1 LNVEN
6 VHTALKINL
15 AVKIE
20 RISKLIQES
29 KASKKDFTNTL
40 HATDIVKVSQEHFRY
55 LTFWNFRERV
65 TNNSFKCKKLEGHLT
80 NLCLLY
86 GLQSLK
92 QDTSACYE
100 SGYFAVGR
108 PFSTFMNDAF
118 KHLLKE
124 IRPYAISLIE
134 GYGISDEVIMSA
146 IGNSY
151 GDIYETHL
159 RWAKDS
165 KLNHTKLGDS
175 IPDGYMENVK
185 TLRGKM

>member
-1 LNVEN
+1 MFMQ
-6 VHTALKINL
+6 K
-15 AVKIE
+15 
-20 RISKLIQES
+20 
-29 KASKKDFTNTL
+29 
-40 HATDIVKVSQEHFRY
+40 
-55 LTFWNFRERV
+55 V
-65 TNNSFKCKKLEGHLT
+65 TNGSIKCENLKTHLT

-86 GLQSLK
+86 GLTALQKDS
-92 QDTSACYE
+92 SSCYE
-100 SGYFAVGR
+100 SGYFSGQ
-108 PFSTFMNDAF
+108 PFSAFIGDAM

-134 GYGISDEVIMSA
+134 GFGIPDEVLTSA

-165 KLNHTKLGDS
+165 KLNHTKLGDA
-175 IPDGYMENVK
+175 IPDGYMENVM